1 MYGTWDP
8 SWDFQHVQV
17 MLNKTSSLLDL
28 LGTILGRGQNLFPGM
43 KVNSIL
49 IWSNYSNLT
58 QPGPPKGRSGG
69 EIP

>member
-28 LGTILGRGQNLFPGM
+28 LGTIFRQ
-43 KVNSIL
+43 
-49 IWSNYSNLT
+49 
-58 QPGPPKGRSGG
+58 RSEFVSWNEG
-69 EIP
+69 EQYTDLVKL